1 MIPRTPRLAIWAA
14 PWLLAAIASAQSPG
28 HDGPVVAEGKTGPA
42 RFVAPLLEVFDEERA
57 WDCVAFADRYF
68 RTPGNLG
75 YNATL
80 DHFARILREAGYGE
94 KSGFELRTI
103 RTPLKTPAWNPR
115 SASLE
120 VLLPDAPPRV
130 LHAFEDENGVDRVML
145 PVNAPEAD
153 VQGPLAFTLEDVRP
167 GSVLVTESR
176 LHRRLLRSAEEAGA
190 VLVLSSALFEFT
202 VDPGGGDEHLDA
214 VLYASVPSGT
224 TLPVAQISPR
234 SHRVLAQ
241 LASRHEELRV
251 SFRAKVEWNEG
262 PLRTLVAVIV
272 GTSRP
277 EEAVAIAAHVQ
288 EPGAGDNASGAG
300 GMVEAA
306 RSFAGAVAEG
316 ALARPAR
323 SLVLLWGDEMRAS
336 AIWLDES
343 SREAVAGI
351 SADMLGQSRER
362 TGAIC
367 LLERGP
373 DPGSLDVLPPDRHTP
388 WGAGRVDEEDL
399 IESGISLVA
408 RLALADVG
416 RACGGWSTGEHPF
429 EGGSDHAVFQR
440 RGIPGL
446 LFWHFTDFTYHT
458 GLDRLDR
465 LDREELRRSSVAV
478 TATALAIADLRADDL
493 DRYFRSNELEERL
506 RVDAAR
512 EADRPDVAERWR
524 SWCDCVEAWLR
535 RRCVDLEKN

>member
-1 MIPRTPRLAIWAA
+1 MIPRTPRLAVWAA
-14 PWLLAAIASAQSPG
+14 PLLLAGLASAQSPL
-28 HDGPVVAEGKTGPA
+28 HDGPTVAEGETGPA
-42 RFVAPLLEVFDEERA
+42 RFVAPLLEAFDEERA

-68 RTPGNLG
+68 RTTGNLG

-94 KSGFELRTI
+94 ESGFELRTI
-103 RTPLKTPAWNPR
+103 RTPLKNPAWNPR

-130 LHAFEDENGVDRVML
+130 LHAFEEESGADRVML
-145 PVNAPEAD
+145 PVNAPDAD
-153 VQGPLAFTLEDVRP
+153 VQGPLAFTLEDVSK
-167 GSVLVTESR
+167 GSVLVTDDR

-190 VLVLSSALFEFT
+190 VAVFSSALFEFT
-202 VDPGGGDEHLDA
+202 VDPAGGDEHLDA

-234 SHRVLAQ
+234 SHRVLEQ
-241 LASRHEELRV
+241 LATRHAELRV

-306 RSFAGAVAEG
+306 RSFAGAVNDGE
-316 ALARPAR
+316 LARPAR
-323 SLVLLWGDEMRAS
+323 SLVFLWGDEMRAS

-343 SREAVAGI
+343 SREAIAGI
-351 SADMLGQSRER
+351 SADMLGQSRKR
-362 TGAIC
+362 TGAVC
-367 LLERGP
+367 LLERSP

-388 WGAGRVDEEDL
+388 WGAGRVREEDL

-408 RLALADVG
+408 RIALADVG
-416 RACGGWSTGEHPF
+416 SACGGWLTGEHPY

-478 TATALAIADLRADDL
+478 AATALAIADLRAGDL
-493 DRYFRSNELEERL
+493 DRYNRSNELEEKL
-506 RVDAAR
+506 RIDAAR
-512 EADRPDVAERWR
+512 AANRPDVAERWR
-524 SWCDCVEAWLR
+524 SWCDGVEAWLR
-535 RRCVDLEKN
+535 QRCVDLEKN